1 MCYNKSIKGK
11 EIKAMKTVCDFRQ
24 IVKLDKEEFDTSF
37 RRHLCYEEPRENVRS
52 VDTFEELVEIVS
64 NDLLYNATVG
74 TTFFGKKIVTLFK
87 ADLYDSKRKI
97 TEKNFK
103 PFVIIQQMKEDTRK
117 NSFNTLM
124 ELLSAEDFAEW
135 CKDHGITT
143 ICK

>member
-1 MCYNKSIKGK
+1 
-11 EIKAMKTVCDFRQ
+11 MKTICDYRQ
-24 IVKLDKEEFDTSF
+24 IIKLEKEEFDTSF
-37 RRHLCYEEPRENVRS
+37 RRHLYYEEPRENIKNI
-52 VDTFEELVEIVS
+52 DTFEELVELVS
-64 NDLLYNATVG
+64 DDLLYNAIVS
-74 TTFFGKKIVTLFK
+74 TTIFGKKVVTLYK
-87 ADLYDSKRKI
+87 ANLYDNKRKI

-103 PFVIIQQMKEDTRK
+103 PFIIISQMKEDTRK

>member
-1 MCYNKSIKGK
+1 
-11 EIKAMKTVCDFRQ
+11 MKTICDFRQ
-24 IVKLDKEEFDTSF
+24 IVKFEKEEFDTSLI
-37 RRHLCYEEPRENVRS
+37 RHLCYAVPEENQRS
-52 VDTFEELVEIVS
+52 IDTFEELVELVERNLI
-64 NDLLYNATVG
+64 YNATVR
-74 TTFFGKKIVTLFK
+74 TTIFGKKVVTLYK

-103 PFVIIQQMKEDTRK
+103 PFAILNQMKKDTRK

-124 ELLSAEDFAEW
+124 DLLNADDFAEW

>member
-1 MCYNKSIKGK
+1 
-11 EIKAMKTVCDFRQ
+11 MKTICDYRQ
-24 IVKLDKEEFDTSF
+24 IIKLEKEEFDTSF
-37 RRHLCYEEPRENVRS
+37 RRHLCYAEPKESERS
-52 VDTFEELVEIVS
+52 IDTFEELVELVS
-64 NDLLYNATVG
+64 NDSLYNATVG
-74 TTFFGKKIVTLFK
+74 TTIFGKKVVTLYK
-87 ADLYDSKRKI
+87 ADLYDNKRKI

-103 PFVIIQQMKEDTRK
+103 PFAILNQMKEDTRK

>member
-1 MCYNKSIKGK
+1 
-11 EIKAMKTVCDFRQ
+11 MKTICDYRQ
-24 IVKLDKEEFDTSF
+24 IVKLEKEEFDTSF
-37 RRHLCYEEPRENVRS
+37 KRHLCYEVPEESVRS
-52 VDTFEELVEIVS
+52 IDTFEELVGLVERNLI
-64 NDLLYNATVG
+64 YNATVS
-74 TTFFGKKIVTLFK
+74 TTIFGKKVVTLFK
-87 ADLYDSKRKI
+87 ADFYDSKRKI

-103 PFVIIQQMKEDTRK
+103 PFVINNQMKEDTRK

>member
-1 MCYNKSIKGK
+1 
-11 EIKAMKTVCDFRQ
+11 MKTICDYRQ
-24 IVKLDKEEFDTSF
+24 IVKLEKEEFDTSF
-37 RRHLCYEEPRENVRS
+37 KRHLCYEVPEESVRS
-52 VDTFEELVEIVS
+52 IDTFEELVGLVERNLI
-64 NDLLYNATVG
+64 YNATVS
-74 TTFFGKKIVTLFK
+74 TTIFGKKVVTLFK
-87 ADLYDSKRKI
+87 ADFYGSKRKI

-103 PFVIIQQMKEDTRK
+103 PFVIINQMKEDTRK

>member
-1 MCYNKSIKGK
+1 
-11 EIKAMKTVCDFRQ
+11 MKTVCDFRQ

-37 RRHLCYEEPRENVRS
+37 KRHLCYEEPKESVRS
-52 VDTFEELVEIVS
+52 IDTFEELVEIVS

-74 TTFFGKKIVTLFK
+74 TTLLGKKVVNLFK
-87 ADLYDSKRKI
+87 ADFYDSKRKI
-97 TEKNFK
+97 TKKNFK

-117 NSFNTLM
+117 NSFDCLM
-124 ELLSAEDFAEW
+124 NLLSAEDFAEW